1 MASMRLAVVVLGLGL
16 GLCVAPQASVAE
28 SASIIG
34 RSHASGSTQGA
45 SPARIDAGSLL
56 GLGAGTIDPP
66 EGTPPAKDAAGPTAG
81 TLDGILT
88 VLRWAL
94 YFVVVVIV
102 VPLGL
107 QRLLRLLPKAGTA
120 LVIEDLTTRRDDGDR
135 GVALEKQLAVAVDRL
150 RGRISHGPSHL
161 DAGLPEATTFKR
173 PGAPKLGPDDVVFDT
188 RVSVGP
194 ISLSPLK
201 LLKSLTSLLQRPYE
215 QTIEGWLLEDE
226 GTLRLV
232 MESVRRGRSPGSL
245 ERWESSGPSKSR
257 ARVVDDAARHV
268 LFVLGKPAFTASR
281 ESFVAYC
288 DAMQATDLEAAKKGF
303 QASLQRDPSN
313 WMARLELA
321 ELLNRQRRPT
331 AAIAHL
337 DHLDRRLTHAS
348 QWCPADV
355 AADLRDAVDFNRAAA
370 LSMLQISDQR
380 EKALGILE
388 HLLASKPHD
397 GAILAARA
405 AIWLDIGLDD
415 EQELADITQKLAK
428 EHEAIAERPP
438 TDPTKWGDYSR
449 AVATISSAYAHALL
463 AQRSDDENRI
473 KDDDDR
479 IKTVLYDAMAMMPD
493 FLEPYVTLVKLQ
505 MQGRPKKGR
514 HEGDE
519 HYPNWEEEAE
529 ELLMTALALK
539 PSDEEAHYNLGKLYS
554 LKDVARYDEAK
565 PHLVAAPSIARSH
578 WRLADISH
586 DHDGNIVE
594 ALAHMRT
601 SLSLDHTADQ
611 RLASF
616 VQWAKELL
624 ATKDDPELREEAKA
638 KARRLAEHGVDERLC
653 KKGNALLEELAQ
665 QPKAA

>member
-1 MASMRLAVVVLGLGL
+1 MASMGLAAVVLGLGL
-16 GLCVAPQASVAE
+16 GACVAPQASVTENAP
-28 SASIIG
+28 IIG
-34 RSHASGSTQGA
+34 HAHESGSTLGA
-45 SPARIDAGSLL
+45 SLARIEAAGTLL

-66 EGTPPAKDAAGPTAG
+66 EGSPPAKDTTPTAG

-135 GVALEKQLAVAVDRL
+135 SVALEKQLAVAVDRL

-161 DAGLPEATTFKR
+161 DAGLPEATAFKR

-215 QTIEGWLLEDE
+215 HTIEGWLLEDD

-232 MESVRRGRSPGSL
+232 MESVRRGRSPGCL

-257 ARVVDDAARHV
+257 AGVVEDAARHV

-288 DAMQATDLEAAKKGF
+288 DAMQATDLEVAKKGF

-337 DHLDRRLTHAS
+337 DHLARRLAHAS
-348 QWCPADV
+348 HWCPADV
-355 AADLRDAVDFNRAAA
+355 AADLRDAVSFNRAAA
-370 LSMLQISDQR
+370 LSMLPILDQR
-380 EKALGILE
+380 KKALGILE
-388 HLLASKPHD
+388 RLLVSKPHD

-405 AIWLDIGLDD
+405 AVWLDIGLDD
-415 EQELADITQKLAK
+415 EQELAEITQKLAM
-428 EHEAIAERPP
+428 EHEAIAEDPP
-438 TDPTKWGDYSR
+438 TDPASWGDYSR

-463 AQRSDDENRI
+463 AQGSEDESQI
-473 KDDDDR
+473 K
-479 IKTVLYDAMAMMPD
+479 KVLYEAMAMMPD
-493 FLEPYVTLVKLQ
+493 FLEPYVTLVRLQ
-505 MQGRPKKGR
+505 MESRPRKGR
-514 HEGDE
+514 HEDDE

-529 ELLMTALALK
+529 ELLMTALTLK
-539 PSDEEAHYNLGKLYS
+539 PSNEEAHYNLGKLYS

-565 PHLVAAPSIARSH
+565 PHLMAAPSIARSH

-616 VQWAKELL
+616 VQWAQELL
-624 ATKDDPELREEAKA
+624 ATKDDPKLREEAKE

-653 KKGNALLEELAQ
+653 KKGTALLEELAQ